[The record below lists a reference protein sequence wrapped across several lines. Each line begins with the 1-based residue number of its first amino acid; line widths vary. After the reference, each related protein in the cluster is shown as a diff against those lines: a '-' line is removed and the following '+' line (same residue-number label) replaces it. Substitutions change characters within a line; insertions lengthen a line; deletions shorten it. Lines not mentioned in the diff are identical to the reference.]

1 MEELVAVGKVH
12 STFGVDGNLKVE
24 LFLDI
29 YLPEDVFLKIRDSF
43 LPLKVQAIDRKKGT
57 IKFKYYDT
65 LEKAKEL
72 SNSLIYI
79 PKTFLPATDEDEYFV
94 FELVDSEVFQG
105 ERRVGKI
112 VKVDDRLPQASL
124 VIACEDGKERYLP
137 FIEQF
142 VGEVDRKGRRVYI
155 NPPEGWFE
163 L

>member
-1 MEELVAVGKVH
+1 MEEFVAVGKVY

-29 YLPEDVFLKIRDSF
+29 YLPEDVFLKIKDSF
-43 LPLKVQAIDRKKGT
+43 LSLKVQAMNRKKGT
-57 IKFKYYDT
+57 IKFKNYDS

-79 PKTFLPATDEDEYFV
+79 PKTFLPATDENEYFV
-94 FELVDSEVFQG
+94 FELIDSEVFQ
-105 ERRVGKI
+105 EKRKIGKI

-137 FIEQF
+137 FIKQF
-142 VGEVDRKGRRVYI
+142 VGEVDREGRKVYI